1 MYIAEEK
8 RNGSHAGF
16 WDLGITEYESCLEW
30 QKQQVILRQKN
41 KITDRLNF
49 TEHWPVYTTGSRKDA
64 MSNILP
70 KHPPIPVVR
79 TSRGGD
85 VTYHGLGQIVGYPI
99 ISLLKNR
106 DLHQYLRNLEEVLTR
121 VIQCLGLAAHR
132 RRGKTGI
139 WIEDRKL
146 AAIGVGVKSWI
157 SYHGFALNVNLDL
170 NPFGSIIP
178 CGVSPEEGS
187 VSSLRKELES
197 SLDIDE
203 VKELIAVEFWKI
215 FD

>member
-1 MYIAEEK
+1 MFNAEQK
-8 RNGSHAGF
+8 RNGSHQGF
-16 WDLGITEYESCLEW
+16 WDLGITEYESCLKW
-30 QKQQVILRQKN
+30 QQQQVLLRQKN
-41 KITDRLNF
+41 VITDRLNF
-49 TEHWPVYTTGSRKDA
+49 TEHWPVYTIGSRKGA
-64 MSNILP
+64 CKHILP
-70 KHPPIPVVR
+70 KHPPIPVVY

-85 VTYHGLGQIVGYPI
+85 VTYHGLGQIVGYPVI
-99 ISLLKNR
+99 GLEQNK
-106 DLHQYLRNLEEVLTR
+106 DLHQYLRNLEEVLIR

-132 RRGKTGI
+132 RKGKTGI

-157 SYHGFALNVNLDL
+157 TYHGFALNVNLDL
-170 NPFGSIIP
+170 NPFGAIIP
-178 CGVSPEEGS
+178 CGISPKEGS
-187 VSSLRKELES
+187 VSSLKKELQL

>member
-1 MYIAEEK
+1 MYNAEQK
-8 RNGSHAGF
+8 RSGSHLGF
-16 WDLGITEYESCLEW
+16 WDLGITEYESCLKW
-30 QKQQVILRQKN
+30 QNQQVILRK
-41 KITDRLNF
+41 KSEITDRLNF
-49 TEHWPVYTTGSRKDA
+49 TEHWPVYTTGSRKGA
-64 MSNILP
+64 IHNILP
-70 KHPPIPVVR
+70 EHPPIPVVH

-85 VTYHGLGQIVGYPI
+85 VTYHGLGQIVGYPV
-99 ISLLKNR
+99 ISLQQNK
-106 DLHQYLRNLEEVLTR
+106 DLHQYLRNLEEVLIR

-157 SYHGFALNVNLDL
+157 TYHGFALNVNLDL
-170 NPFGSIIP
+170 NPFGAIIP

-187 VSSLRKELES
+187 VSSLREELKS

-203 VKELIAVEFWKI
+203 VKELIAIEFWKI